1 MREVTLADGSTTKM
15 LEWKNA
21 KITLDD
27 YNSITC
33 YVLVSNSKSYELL
46 FGLNACLLI
55 GASLYP
61 DYLRYYV
68 KINDK
73 ERFGKLP
80 IDKKSKR

>member
-15 LEWKNA
+15 LEWKDS
-21 KITLDD
+21 KITLNE

-33 YVLVSNSKSYELL
+33 DVLISKSKTYDMLFEL
-46 FGLNACLLI
+46 NSCL
-55 GASLYP
+55 ATRTSLYP
-61 DYLRYYV
+61 DFIRYCV

-80 IDKKSKR
+80 NDK